1 MKKISLWTLLL
12 ILSFSLQAFAHDTDI
27 YVLDQSMQQVPPDL
41 LIVLDL
47 SGSMNWTTAGEY
59 MYIQNTVSCINAG
72 DSDAYCRTNHC
83 SGNCPGGTVYYA
95 TSGTGHTRPC
105 RIDLDTVPKY
115 SNDACSGPFY
125 KSSQAGFTTDCSRVS
140 VAKRALKKIL
150 DADNSG
156 TVTDADQ
163 DILSMRLGYMRYYNC
178 GSDTGTNYGSG
189 CNTLRKAIDTPYSQ
203 IWASISGESATG
215 ATPLASALSE
225 AKLYLDNHKQTDN
238 AKDCRKKFVI
248 LITDGSDTLACNL
261 SGANNDWHAEQY
273 KRRRE
278 TVAKAKALTDAGY
291 LVFVVGFGADMPFF
305 MKNTLNWA
313 AFYGGGDN
321 PYNLNSGDTK
331 SYPIQF
337 GFGYPSGI
345 SSCQNSAKTCYVYSD
360 LVKSPPVYTTCTGK
374 TDGTPGC
381 YCYANSYD
389 PGQIPL
395 SGYAYFAEDPAQL
408 DQALETIRDYIMSIL
423 AKSTDY
429 VAPVVPISQMEKT
442 SSGNRMYLAM
452 FKPAKQ
458 SFWYGNIKK
467 FGIATEK
474 SEGTE
479 TINVGDVVDADNKLV
494 MDPWNRIKSDPN
506 PAKSYWS
513 AAADGGEVLKGGVG
527 EHLANRSIPR
537 NIYTYL
543 GTSADLT
550 DASNHFK
557 IQTPTNPIT
566 PVMLGLAAGDT
577 AGRDQVINYMHG
589 LDAYDQNPQN
599 GITDVKRQ
607 VEIVENGT
615 TKLIPWILGAFI
627 HSRPL
632 VIHYT
637 GQSVIYVGANDG
649 MLHAFDDTSGEELW
663 AFIPPNLLPNLKKFK
678 DDLSLDLFVDGS
690 PKAYLTSDKKVL
702 IFGERRGGDRY
713 YALDITDPLS
723 PRLLWEISPSTTGF
737 SQLGQTWSTPQIS
750 KINYM
755 GTDKVVAFFA
765 GGYDTNQDHSPVVNP
780 DTKGRGVYAIDVLT
794 GNQIWKYTSGED
806 SEMKYSIPS
815 DIACVDTDGDGKIDR
830 LYVGDMGGRIWRF
843 DVKNPNPASWT
854 GKRIF
859 LAGGKIFY
867 PPDVT
872 LENDSGN
879 YEMVFFGTGDRENP
893 KGTGQTERLY
903 AIKDKNPASP
913 LTESDLVN
921 VTQDLLQDSG
931 TSDAAKTALLQTLKD
946 GKGWYILLDQNA
958 GEKCLSTPIVF
969 YGSVYYTTFTPN
981 LGNPDDICYVGE
993 GKGKVY
999 IVKQKTGNAVFNF
1012 DVANDTGPSDNPVV
1026 ISKSDRVLDIG
1037 SGIPSGV
1044 IITFIGGE
1052 ATSYAG
1058 IGGGVYSPP
1067 LTNRKSLL
1075 PISWKLVF

>member
-1 MKKISLWTLLL
+1 MKKIFLWVLLF
-12 ILSFSLQAFAHDTDI
+12 ILSLPSHAFAHDTDI

-41 LIVLDL
+41 LVVLDL

-59 MYIQNTVSCINAG
+59 MYISNTVSCIDSH

-83 SGNCPGGTVYYA
+83 SGNCPAGTVFYA

-105 RIDLDTVPKY
+105 RIDLASVPKY
-115 SNDACSGPFY
+115 SNDTCSGPFY
-125 KSSQAGFTTDCSRVS
+125 KTSQTGYTSDCSRVS

-156 TVTDADQ
+156 TVTDTDQ
-163 DILSMRLGYMRYYNC
+163 DSLSMRVGYMRYYNC
-178 GSDTGTNYGSG
+178 GYDSGTNYNGD
-189 CNTLRKAIDTPYSQ
+189 CNTLRKPINSAFSQ
-203 IWASISGESATG
+203 IWSSISGESATG

-225 AKLYLDNHKQTDN
+225 ARFYLNDHKQTDT
-238 AKDCRKKFVI
+238 AKDCRKKFVL

-278 TVAKAKALTDAGY
+278 TVAKAKALADAGY
-291 LVFVVGFGADMPFF
+291 MVFVVGFGADMPFYL
-305 MKNTLNWA
+305 KNTLNWT
-313 AFYGGGDN
+313 AFYGGVDN
-321 PYNLNSGDTK
+321 PSLVNSGNTT
-331 SYPIQF
+331 SYAIPF
-337 GFGYPSGI
+337 GSGYPTGI
-345 SSCQNSAKTCYVYSD
+345 SSCQNSTKTCYVYSD

-381 YCYANSYD
+381 YCYANSSD
-389 PGQIPL
+389 PGQASL
-395 SGYAYFAEDPAQL
+395 SGYAFFAEDAAQL
-408 DQALETIRDYIMSIL
+408 DQALETIRDYIIAIL
-423 AKSTDY
+423 AESTSY

-442 SSGNRMYLAM
+442 NSGNRMYLAM
-452 FKPAKQ
+452 FKPTTQ
-458 SFWYGNIKK
+458 SFWKGNIKK
-467 FGIATEK
+467 FGIATEMI
-474 SEGTE
+474 EGTD
-479 TINVGDVVDADNKLV
+479 TINVGDVIDVNNNLV
-494 MDPWNRIKSDPN
+494 MDPWNRIKGT
-506 PAKSYWS
+506 ARSYWS
-513 AAADGGEVLKGGVG
+513 AAADGGDVEKGGVG
-527 EHLANRSIPR
+527 KALLDRSTPR

-543 GTSADLT
+543 GTNANLT
-550 DASNHFK
+550 DPSNHFK
-557 IQTPTNPIT
+557 ISTPTNSIT
-566 PVMLGLAAGDT
+566 PVMLGLATGDT
-577 AGRDQVINYMHG
+577 AGRDNVINYMHG
-589 LDAYDQNPQN
+589 LDAYDQDPTN
-599 GITDVKRQ
+599 GITHVKR
-607 VEIVENGT
+607 T
-615 TKLIPWILGAFI
+615 WILGAFI

-649 MLHAFDDTSGEELW
+649 MLHAFDDATGEELW

-678 DDLSLDLFVDGS
+678 EDLSLDVFVDGS
-690 PKAYLTSDKKVL
+690 PKAYLGSDKRVL

-723 PRLLWEISPSTTGF
+723 PKFLWEINPTTTGF

-755 GTDKVVAFFA
+755 GTDKYVAFFA
-765 GGYDTNQDHSPVVNP
+765 GGYDTNQDSIPVVNP
-780 DTKGRGVYAIDVLT
+780 DTKGRAIYAVDILT
-794 GNQIWKYTSGED
+794 GDQIWKYTSSED
-806 SEMKYSIPS
+806 SEMKHSIPS

-843 DVKNPNPASWT
+843 DTKNPNPASWT

-903 AIKDKNPASP
+903 AIKDKNPSSP
-913 LTESDLVN
+913 LAETDLVN
-921 VTQDLLQDSG
+921 VTQDLLQDPG

-946 GKGWYILLDQNA
+946 GKGWYILLNENT
-958 GEKCLSTPIVF
+958 GEKCLATPIVF

-981 LGNPDDICYVGE
+981 LGHPDDICYVGE
-993 GKGKVY
+993 GAGRVY
-999 IVKQKTGNAVFNF
+999 IVKQKSGNAVFNF
-1012 DVANDTGPSDNPVV
+1012 DVNNDSAAPPGQNV
-1026 ISKSDRVLDIG
+1026 IAKSDRVLSIG

-1067 LTNRKSLL
+1067 LTSRKSLL
-1075 PISWKLVF
+1075 PINWKLLF